1 MLPRVVLAC
10 LCALPLV
17 AASEAAGATLTNR
30 DPDPFMFTLTERGD
44 RTDVTVPAGQ
54 TLEFCLE
61 GCFVAL
67 PNGDRAA
74 LTGKEVIEISGG
86 QINAK

>member
-1 MLPRVVLAC
+1 MLPRTALAC

-17 AASEAAGATLTNR
+17 AAGEAMGATLTNS
-30 DPDPFMFTLTERGD
+30 DPEPFMFSLTERGD
-44 RTDVTVPAGQ
+44 RTDVTVPTGQ
-54 TLEFCLE
+54 TLEFCFE

-74 LTGKEVIEISGG
+74 LTGNEVIEISGG
-86 QINAK
+86 RIKAR

>member
-1 MLPRVVLAC
+1 MPIRIALAC

-17 AASEAAGATLTNR
+17 AAGEATGAALTNS
-30 DPDPFMFTLTERGD
+30 DPEPFTFTLTEHGD
-44 RTDVTVPAGQ
+44 RTDVTVLSGQ

-67 PNGDRAA
+67 ANGDRRR
-74 LTGKEVIEISGG
+74 
-86 QINAK
+86 

>member
-1 MLPRVVLAC
+1 MPIRIALAC

-17 AASEAAGATLTNR
+17 AAGEAMGATLTNS
-30 DPDPFMFTLTERGD
+30 DPEPFMFTLTERGD
-44 RTDVTVPAGQ
+44 RTDVTVLAGQ
-54 TLEFCLE
+54 TLEFCPD

-74 LTGKEVIEISGG
+74 LTGNELIEISGG
-86 QINAK
+86 RIKAR